1 MSLNSRTIFLNAEH
15 IIKFCKIAEVRKTE
29 TMRKRADAIIKG
41 LKSKSNI
48 LTLGFNS
55 FLWCHICRAYLG
67 HFSCQNTFIKNLF
80 HKQNVLW
87 NSSESHYTL

>member
-15 IIKFCKIAEVRKTE
+15 IIDFCKIAEVRKTE

-48 LTLGFNS
+48 LTLGFNA
-55 FLWCHICRAYLG
+55 FLWCHICRAYFDRFRKSLSQAKCFILYN
-67 HFSCQNTFIKNLF
+67 FSVFHYNL
-80 HKQNVLW
+80 
-87 NSSESHYTL
+87 

>member
-55 FLWCHICRAYLG
+55 FLWCHICRAYIG
-67 HFSCQNTFIKNLF
+67 NFWVKIHVYKNLF
-80 HKQNVLW
+80 HKQNVLFY
-87 NSSESHYTL
+87 SIESRYNL